1 MSAWGVGHG
10 GALGDAPRGGERMW
24 VTCSADGHDHAVDE
38 RLLAQGGGRFPAVC
52 GHPVL
57 AASLAAPPGT
67 ACPACLAV
75 VRSPGRASRR
85 RGRHAAVGPAD
96 DRG

>member
-10 GALGDAPRGGERMW
+10 GATGDAPRPGERMW
-24 VTCSADGHDHAVDE
+24 VTCSADGHDHVVDE
-38 RLLAQGGGRFPAVC
+38 RLLAHGGGRFPAVC
-52 GHPVL
+52 GHHVL

-67 ACPACLAV
+67 ACPMCLAV
-75 VRSPGRASRR
+75 LRAPDRSSRR

-96 DRG
+96 HRI